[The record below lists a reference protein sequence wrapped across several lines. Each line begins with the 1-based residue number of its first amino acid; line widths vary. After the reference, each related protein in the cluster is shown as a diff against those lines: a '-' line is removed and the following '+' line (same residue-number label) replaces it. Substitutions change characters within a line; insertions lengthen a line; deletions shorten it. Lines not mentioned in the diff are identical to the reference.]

1 MTKNTADCF
10 AEANVW
16 NAQPYEK
23 AVAHA
28 RDLLE
33 ALAQWGTDADDLWS
47 GIADDLHPALMAL
60 VAVGASFG
68 LNDCACGPRYSDL
81 TNPQHGP
88 SGGLNAYGEWVS
100 CS

>member
-16 NAQPYEK
+16 NTQPYEK

-33 ALAQWGTDADDLWS
+33 ALAQWGTDGDDLWS
-47 GIADDLHPALMAL
+47 GIADDLYPAL
-60 VAVGASFG
+60 VALVSEGASFG
-68 LNDCACGPRYSDL
+68 LTDCACGPRYSDL

-88 SGGLNAYGEWVS
+88 RYGLNAYGEWVS